1 MSSEIPF
8 RIVES
13 ESTFLDPRKKFA
25 PSTEKFQVR
34 FDPLTNR
41 SGHFCHF
48 GAIKPQPLPLDAYST
63 PEVKGFC
70 PFCPEFREKV
80 TPKFVPEVLLEGRL
94 KKNQAVLMPNLFPYD
109 VYSGVAIMTDEHVV
123 PLQGFTEGILS
134 DAFAIGIEF
143 FNEIKNVD
151 ASLPYNIMTWN
162 YMPPSGGGLVHP
174 HQQYFATDCPGNQF
188 TDELTASEKFYKT
201 HGKSYWPEL
210 IREEKRLD
218 ERYIGSIGDSA
229 WLSSFVS
236 LGIFGEIMCIF
247 PEVFSVSEFTEKRI
261 DELVAGLLK
270 VFQYYIDT
278 EIYSF
283 NASLVFG
290 PEDQRYFPCHF
301 RLIARTFLNTRDYAP
316 DLNFFQALLDE
327 PICVTLPEELCREL
341 KKYF

>member
-25 PSTEKFQVR
+25 PSIEQFQVR

-48 GAIKPQPLPLDAYST
+48 GAIKPQQLPLDLYAT

-70 PFCPEFREKV
+70 PFCTEFREKV
-80 TPKFVPEVLLEGRL
+80 TPKFAPEVLTEGRM

-123 PLQGFTEGILS
+123 PLQGFTEGILR
-134 DAFAIGIEF
+134 DAFSLGIEF
-143 FNEIKNVD
+143 FNKLKNVD

-188 TDELTASEKFYKT
+188 TDELIASEKFYKT
-201 HGKSYWPEL
+201 HGISYWPEL

-218 ERYIGSIGDSA
+218 ERYIGSTGNSA

-247 PEVFSVSEFTEKRI
+247 PEVFSVSEFTETRI
-261 DELVAGLLK
+261 NELVSGLLK
-270 VFQYYIDT
+270 VFQYYSDT
-278 EIYSF
+278 GIYSF

-290 PEDQRYFPCHF
+290 PEGQTYFPCHF
-301 RLIARTFLNTRDYAP
+301 RLIARTFLNMRDYAP

-327 PICVTLPEELCREL
+327 PVCVTLPEELCREL